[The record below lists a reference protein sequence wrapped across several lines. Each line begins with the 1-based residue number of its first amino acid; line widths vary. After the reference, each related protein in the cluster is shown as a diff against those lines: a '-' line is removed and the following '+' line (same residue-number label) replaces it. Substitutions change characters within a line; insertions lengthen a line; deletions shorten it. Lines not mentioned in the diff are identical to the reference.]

1 MEGHINSRC
10 ITLEA
15 SQPPKLSKNNHML
28 VKIEIPCCGKCNT
41 LEALEL
47 SDYTTY
53 TFLENIGSSKQK
65 YMQYSGGIQTTN
77 I

>member
-1 MEGHINSRC
+1 MEGHNNSKY

-28 VKIEIPCCGKCNT
+28 VKIEIPCYGKCNT

-53 TFLENIGSSKQK
+53 TILENIGSSKQ
-65 YMQYSGGIQTTN
+65 
-77 I
+77 